1 MNLDPA
7 IVESLRRINF
17 VNATDVQERVIPLA
31 LEGKDLI
38 VRAKTGTG
46 KTAAFLVPLKQMSKR
61 GREIEALIVVP
72 TRELAVQISDMA
84 RKLGTDPRSVA
95 VVYGG
100 ASINV
105 QMDALRR
112 NPNIVIGTP
121 GRIID
126 LMERGA
132 LRLHALRFAVL
143 DEADTTK
150 TSFSRIPYIEPYD
163 IKLNSENQEEIV
175 IDQYNNAVDALVTK
189 LVNVSNYV
197 GNISSSYD
205 KYTMGS
211 WIFSGQKVY
220 MLSVYLPPSII
231 SEMDSLNSQIDDL
244 IDTAYQQIRLNLGK

>member
-1 MNLDPA
+1 MAAETEELPWDDQTDIFISNIDKSITKTYGLSIRELLLDPDKFTGTKD
-7 IVESLRRINF
+7 ILDTLTKIRGNVDDYFTGLRDSMVDEKASF
-17 VNATDVQERVIPLA
+17 TKA
-31 LEGKDLI
+31 LENADMQYNKI
-38 VRAKTGTG
+38 N
-46 KTAAFLVPLKQMSKR
+46 
-61 GREIEALIVVP
+61 EA
-72 TRELAVQISDMA
+72 IS
-84 RKLGTDPRSVA
+84 
-95 VVYGG
+95 
-100 ASINV
+100 
-105 QMDALRR
+105 
-112 NPNIVIGTP
+112 
-121 GRIID
+121 
-126 LMERGA
+126 
-132 LRLHALRFAVL
+132 
-143 DEADTTK
+143 TK